1 MRSFELQARGPFS
14 LAASR
19 RFLEGFAPAAYARQ
33 AGEHLD
39 LAFPV
44 EGDWRTVAVRIVQPS
59 AGAVHVETA
68 GEADLDA
75 VRVQVERMLSL
86 DVDASDFPTVG
97 LRDPVVARL
106 QQRYAGLRP
115 LGFSSPYDAAAW
127 ALISHRLRIAQAAA
141 VKAEMA
147 RHLGAA
153 VNLHGR
159 VLHAFPAP
167 ERLAGLEGFPGLF
180 GRKPEWLRA
189 LGRAALEGRLDAA
202 SLRSVAPEQAL
213 AELLALPGLGP
224 FSADLVLLRGAGHP
238 DWVPAHESRLLSA
251 VQRAYGLSETPTA
264 AEVSHLAEAW
274 RPYRTWVCLL
284 LRTKLEEETHEIA
297 DQARRLRR
305 ADDPRSPVQ

>member
-1 MRSFELQARGPFS
+1 VRSFELQARGPFS

-19 RFLEGFAPAAYARQ
+19 RFLEGFAPAAYAGQ
-33 AGEHLD
+33 AGQHLD

-115 LGFSSPYDAAAW
+115 VGFSSPYDAAAW
-127 ALISHRLRIAQAAA
+127 ALISHRLRITQAAA

-147 RHLGAA
+147 RQLGAA

-167 ERLAGLEGFPGLF
+167 ARLAGLEGFPGLF

-202 SLRSVAPEQAL
+202 SLRSVAPQQAL

-224 FSADLVLLRGAGHP
+224 FSADLVLLRGAGS
-238 DWVPAHESRLLSA
+238 SRLGSGPREPALA
-251 VQRAYGLSETPTA
+251 RCPARVRAEGD

-297 DQARRLRR
+297 DQARRLRH
-305 ADDPRSPVQ
+305 ADHPRSPVQ